1 MLTRF
6 KNSFTSHNCGNSH
19 PKIFLYLFFY
29 LYIWCTKWLNCRYLL
44 HYYTKDCMLGRLCMR
59 SSIST
64 VTKFRD
70 LMAEVCVCVYQVL
83 FYLNIVIYYLIF
95 PCFIVIILI
104 LLYPSEQCKLIFD
117 ISPVLYDIMELKSEM
132 DVIS

>member
-1 MLTRF
+1 
-6 KNSFTSHNCGNSH
+6 
-19 PKIFLYLFFY
+19 
-29 LYIWCTKWLNCRYLL
+29 
-44 HYYTKDCMLGRLCMR
+44 MR

-104 LLYPSEQCKLIFD
+104 LLYISEQCKLIFD
-117 ISPVLYDIMELKSEM
+117 ISPVLYNIMELKSEM